1 MLGERWQ
8 RARESMGQ
16 VVVISGEAGIG
27 KSRLV
32 QILYERV
39 ASEPHVHLECRCS
52 PYHQH
57 SAFYPIVD
65 LLERTAGLDRDETA
79 AAKLSKLEAVIAPL
93 RLLVET
99 PVPLLAALLSIPLG
113 DTYGRSASR
122 PSNNGSAPSPPS
134 SPW

>member
-1 MLGERWQ
+1 MTVLDERWQ
-8 RARESMGQ
+8 HAREGMGQ

-65 LLERTAGLDRDETA
+65 FLERTLGLDRED
-79 AAKLSKLEAVIAPL
+79 
-93 RLLVET
+93 
-99 PVPLLAALLSIPLG
+99 VPPTS
-113 DTYGRSASR
+113 
-122 PSNNGSAPSPPS
+122 
-134 SPW
+134 